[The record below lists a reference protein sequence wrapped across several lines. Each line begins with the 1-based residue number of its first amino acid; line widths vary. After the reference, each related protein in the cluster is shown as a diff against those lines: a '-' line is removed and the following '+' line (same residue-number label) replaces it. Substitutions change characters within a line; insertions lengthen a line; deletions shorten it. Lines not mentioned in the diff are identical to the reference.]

1 MRSPT
6 CFYSALLSMMD
17 AILEIPMPEVLDRV
31 PIDQETKALLLG
43 GTGRLRP
50 LYQLMLARESGDW
63 QNTAELSKSLHLSDG
78 EVAEAYWS
86 AMQWARQVSAG

>member
-1 MRSPT
+1 
-6 CFYSALLSMMD
+6 
-17 AILEIPMPEVLDRV
+17 
-31 PIDQETKALLLG
+31 
-43 GTGRLRP
+43 
-50 LYQLMLARESGDW
+50 MLARESGDW